1 MIGEFLLFLSKKAN
15 PIFQRVSSIWANCI
29 EIFKFLPIRFKLSL
43 IIGAI
48 VISVIVVF
56 GLIVLQS
63 QKVALMKRMTQVCNV
78 LIKSLSET
86 VKGDLLLGENDK
98 VLEAVLR
105 LQKTNIEGLK
115 QVAVINRKEELIPY
129 FDKEDEPSSFNN
141 VSAILRIRN
150 FTIIENTDR
159 FEYFYPIM
167 TKFSEGGTEKQIL
180 LGIAYISFS
189 KDAVLAPIQRAQ
201 DIAVG
206 VALLVALVSIL
217 GINLIA
223 RKMAHQIQLLSS
235 GAREV
240 GMGNLNVQICVSSQD
255 ELGQLAIEFNKMIQ
269 HLREKLHMQKFVSK
283 LTVQMIKDTVR
294 SNDNE
299 SKAIMQNV
307 TVLFSD
313 VRNFSSIAER
323 LEPEEIVK
331 LINIYFDLETQVIE
345 KHQGIV
351 DKFMGD
357 QIMGIF
363 QGPNMADNALRAA
376 VDIQRQLRLLNME
389 RAERRQ
395 VTLEMGIGTNYGS
408 VVMGHM
414 GSKNRMD
421 YTVIGNAVN
430 VAARLCS
437 QAQAGQIITSLEL
450 ARKVNGSYPTTRLK
464 SISLKGRAKSISVCE
479 VDYIREILM

>member
-1 MIGEFLLFLSKKAN
+1 
-15 PIFQRVSSIWANCI
+15 
-29 EIFKFLPIRFKLSL
+29 
-43 IIGAI
+43 
-48 VISVIVVF
+48 
-56 GLIVLQS
+56 
-63 QKVALMKRMTQVCNV
+63 
-78 LIKSLSET
+78 
-86 VKGDLLLGENDK
+86 
-98 VLEAVLR
+98 
-105 LQKTNIEGLK
+105 
-115 QVAVINRKEELIPY
+115 
-129 FDKEDEPSSFNN
+129 
-141 VSAILRIRN
+141 
-150 FTIIENTDR
+150 
-159 FEYFYPIM
+159 
-167 TKFSEGGTEKQIL
+167 
-180 LGIAYISFS
+180 
-189 KDAVLAPIQRAQ
+189 
-201 DIAVG
+201 
-206 VALLVALVSIL
+206 
-217 GINLIA
+217 
-223 RKMAHQIQLLSS
+223 
-235 GAREV
+235 
-240 GMGNLNVQICVSSQD
+240 
-255 ELGQLAIEFNKMIQ
+255 MIQ

-313 VRNFSSIAER
+313 VRNFSSIAEK

-363 QGPNMADNALRAA
+363 QGPNMAYNALRVA

-395 VTLEMGIGTNYGS
+395 VTLEMGIGINYGS

-421 YTVIGNAVN
+421 YTVIGDAVN